1 VIGNLVLAVAIALV
15 FTLLGWALA
24 GRIDHPWVNAYLA
37 IAGVTLVLGAAG
49 APAGLIRERLCRSR
63 GGEDATRLVLLR
75 LGFLATLVIGILDV
89 ARFHRWDTV
98 PVTLRVAGLAVTT
111 LATAWTLWAVRS
123 NPFFLPVMAIQS
135 DRGHRL
141 VSDGPYRIVR
151 HPGYLGMVLSAPATA
166 LGLGSWAALVPGLA
180 CALLF
185 VLRARHE
192 DRFLTARLDGYLEY
206 SHRVRY
212 RLVPGVW

>member
-1 VIGNLVLAVAIALV
+1 VIGNLVHAVAIALGY
-15 FTLLGWALA
+15 TLLGWALA

-37 IAGVTLVLGAAG
+37 IAAVALIGGAAG
-49 APAGLIRERLCRSR
+49 APAGLIRERLRRSR
-63 GGEDATRLVLLR
+63 GGADATRLVLLR
-75 LGFLATLVIGILDV
+75 LLFLATLVIGILDV

-98 PVTLRVAGLAVTT
+98 PAAWRVVGLVVVAA
-111 LATAWTLWAVRS
+111 ATMWTLWAVRS

-166 LGLGSWAALVPGLA
+166 LGLGSWAALIPGLA

-185 VLRARHE
+185 VLRAGHE
-192 DRFLTARLDGYLEY
+192 DRFLNERLEGYREY
-206 SHRVRY
+206 AGRVRH